1 MDWVLEPGEPEFLTA
16 EAECWA
22 GLLELE
28 ALVDSTPVA
37 TNLVVEIADEDGNP
51 VDVAFPVN
59 DLTQA
64 DERVTRWQGEIVHDC
79 ETPLV
84 LTWTAYTGQQT
95 ETEKVTAWPMVPPE
109 VDGAVPPWGS
119 DAGGSTVTLLGA
131 WMEDVTAVFFGDQAA
146 TVLSADTDGVVVQ
159 TPAHAAGLVDVVIQT
174 PSGETTMDDAFTYYT
189 DQSGLARGFARPIV
203 FRYDTSWFTIG
214 SPYAQLGAYGPFVQ
228 VDMAMVEPIDVEET
242 YVGAYPKPGECEW
255 GDYAY
260 EPYAIG
266 SYMLMDDGDAYA
278 LTLVTDWLYALV
290 IDQVDPLN
298 WANATFDLEVPTG
311 DDTVPAQTLNDA
323 IGFAPF
329 PAHSADWQTEN
340 PHVRDTDL
348 TLSWT
353 DEPDLAAVR
362 YVAYLVEPGMQT
374 LNQTSCTAAAEDGS
388 IVVPWDSLTEGVD
401 SDQANGVVI
410 KWEFQRETTT
420 VFPHDNSVFF
430 TRGIAEEWTWHPL
443 VSGE

>member
-1 MDWVLEPGEPEFLTA
+1 
-16 EAECWA
+16 
-22 GLLELE
+22 
-28 ALVDSTPVA
+28 
-37 TNLVVEIADEDGNP
+37 
-51 VDVAFPVN
+51 
-59 DLTQA
+59 
-64 DERVTRWQGEIVHDC
+64 
-79 ETPLV
+79 
-84 LTWTAYTGQQT
+84 
-95 ETEKVTAWPMVPPE
+95 
-109 VDGAVPPWGS
+109 
-119 DAGGSTVTLLGA
+119 
-131 WMEDVTAVFFGDQAA
+131 
-146 TVLSADTDGVVVQ
+146 
-159 TPAHAAGLVDVVIQT
+159 
-174 PSGETTMDDAFTYYT
+174 
-189 DQSGLARGFARPIV
+189 
-203 FRYDTSWFTIG
+203 
-214 SPYAQLGAYGPFVQ
+214 
-228 VDMAMVEPIDVEET
+228 
-242 YVGAYPKPGECEW
+242 
-255 GDYAY
+255 
-260 EPYAIG
+260 
-266 SYMLMDDGDAYA
+266 
-278 LTLVTDWLYALV
+278 LYALV

-443 VSGE
+443 VSDE